1 MNWNS
6 IIAILRKDVRDAVV
20 TFRIV
25 GILLMP
31 LMMTGLYGFV
41 IRDTLTTFRVV
52 AYAPG
57 GSRLVDVLSATP
69 SFEVVA
75 ADDEASVETLIVEHA
90 AHLGLILSA
99 DFDRALQAEE
109 NPPVTLLLNRGQL
122 GADGVAQ
129 VVLTTI
135 GLLSPQSLGV
145 DLTQRPINEA
155 AANGGLLASGRLDFR
170 NTFAILSIVLVLATL
185 GVFMVPVSIIEEK
198 ERRTIEALLVAPV
211 SHIDLTVSKA
221 IGGLFYAVVSGTVV
235 LLVNQAFVDANVAAL
250 AVVLSLGGLAA
261 VMLGLFMGSLFES
274 MQSLNVWSTFAMIP
288 FLGPI
293 IMIFLPGN
301 SALQS
306 ALQFLPT
313 YHLLQGLRLTLDR
326 QADLSGLGV
335 HLAVLV
341 VTALV
346 FALGV
351 LWLLR
356 RREV

>member
-1 MNWNS
+1 MNWTS
-6 IIAILRKDVRDAVV
+6 IIAILRKDVRDAIV

-31 LMMTGLYGFV
+31 LLMTGLYGFV

-52 AYAPG
+52 AYTPDGAT
-57 GSRLVDVLSATP
+57 LVNVLSAAP

-75 ADDEASVETLIVEHA
+75 ASDAASVESLMIEHA
-90 AHLGLILSA
+90 AHAGLILPA

-145 DLTQRPINEA
+145 DLTQRVVNEA
-155 AANGGLLASGRLDFR
+155 PADGGLLASGRLDFR

-211 SHIDLTVSKA
+211 SHVDLTVAKA
-221 IGGLFYAVVSGTVV
+221 LGGLIYAITSGTVV
-235 LLVNQAFVDANVAAL
+235 LLVNQAFVDANVVAL
-250 AVVLSLGGLAA
+250 AVVLGLGGLAA

-293 IMIFLPGN
+293 ILMFLPGN
-301 SALQS
+301 STLQGALQ
-306 ALQFLPT
+306 LLPT
-313 YHLLQGLRLTLDR
+313 YHLLQGLQLALDR
-326 QADLSGLGV
+326 QADLSGLGL
-335 HLAVLV
+335 HLV
-341 VTALV
+341 VLLATAAV

-356 RREV
+356 RREI